1 MSPAPSKYSMY
12 RIYIF
17 FINGG
22 LSIKRK
28 EVKKELKKVR
38 DE

>member
-1 MSPAPSKYSMY
+1 MNPAPSKYLMY
-12 RIYIF
+12 HIYIF

-22 LSIKRK
+22 LSIKHK